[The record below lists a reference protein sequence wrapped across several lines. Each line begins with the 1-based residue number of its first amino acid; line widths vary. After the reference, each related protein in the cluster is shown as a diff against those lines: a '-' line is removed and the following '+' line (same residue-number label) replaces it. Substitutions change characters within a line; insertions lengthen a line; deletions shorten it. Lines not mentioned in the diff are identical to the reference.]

1 MAIQNKLAGGISN
14 VLADVDATNNL
25 KVTLPQ
31 VLAQS
36 GYDRNMSEVDAGG
49 VLGEA
54 KLLAGEVSEDY
65 RLRVEQDHI
74 LGQEVFNGAAQNTG
88 ISSLLLTTM
97 TAGFTGALVT
107 NASNITTLN
116 TGFLYQSRQLF
127 PIFSGSQTYCY
138 TKIKFT
144 GTWAVTNT
152 TIDVGLF
159 AANTAVPYAPTDG
172 VFIRANNTGLFGV
185 CNVNG
190 TEQTT
195 QAFKVAFGGAD
206 FVPTIGVAY
215 DVIITSSS
223 RVVVFWMD
231 IQDGKGF
238 QIFGKIGLST
248 STRRP
253 IYGGSTPFSVR
264 HSIAA
269 TAASGVINLNVV
281 EYMVS
286 NGGFTNMRSEQS
298 TTAILTGGQQGQQG
312 HTQGSTSLFTNSLA
326 AGAGVA
332 MTNTTAALGVGLG
345 GQFSALPTLAAPTT
359 GIVCSYQNPAPSTV
373 ITGKQLVITGVK
385 IEAVVTTVL
394 AGNATPI
401 IYALGL
407 AYGHTNVSLAT
418 AEGAATKAPR
428 TIPLGIQT
436 FAAAAAV
443 GATAQVINVKF
454 DRAIPV
460 YPSEFV
466 AVTAKNLGA
475 VTTTGVV
482 TFLVT
487 YDYGWVL

>member
-1 MAIQNKLAGGISN
+1 MALDANLVGST
-14 VLADVDATNNL
+14 VDANNNL

-31 VLAQS
+31 VLEQS

-49 VLGEA
+49 ILGTP

-74 LGQEVFNGAAQNTG
+74 LGQEVFNSTAQHTG
-88 ISSLLLTTM
+88 VSSLLLTTM
-97 TAGFTGALVT
+97 TAGFTGGALTT
-107 NASNITTLN
+107 NASNITTVN
-116 TGFLYQSRQLF
+116 TGFLYQSRQVF

-138 TKIKFT
+138 TKVKFS

-152 TIDVGLF
+152 TVDIGLF
-159 AANTAVPYAPTDG
+159 SAALTNPYAPTDG

-185 CNVNG
+185 VSVNG
-190 TEQTT
+190 TEQSTPT
-195 QAFKVAFGGAD
+195 FQTSFGGVD
-206 FVPTIGVAY
+206 FTPVIGTAY
-215 DVIITSSS
+215 DIIITSSS
-223 RVVVFWMD
+223 RLAVFWMD
-231 IQDGKGF
+231 IQDGNGF
-238 QIFGKIGLST
+238 QMFGKITLSAA
-248 STRRP
+248 TRRP

-264 HSIAA
+264 HVIGG
-269 TAASGVINLNVV
+269 TAASAVMNANVI

-298 TTAILTGGQQGQQG
+298 TAAILTGGQQGQQG

-326 AGAGVA
+326 AGAGAA
-332 MTNTTAALGVGLG
+332 MTNTTAALGTGLG

-359 GIVCSYQNPAPSTV
+359 GILCSYQNPVPSTIV
-373 ITGKQLVITGVK
+373 TGKQLVITGVK
-385 IEAVVTTVL
+385 IESVVTTVL

-407 AYGHTNVSLAT
+407 AYGHTSVSLAT

-428 TIPLGIQT
+428 TVPLGIQT

-443 GATAQVINVKF
+443 GTVGQVVNVEF
-454 DRAIPV
+454 NRAIPV

-466 AVTAKNLGA
+466 AITAKNLGA
-475 VTTTGVV
+475 VTTSGVI

-487 YDYGWVL
+487 FDYGWVL